1 MRYLRAY
8 LKIYDEW
15 DAPNKRCGLV
25 EVKLTRIDGIVYWV
39 LANRGWFHNS
49 YEEIPKIAGKNLQPI
64 PTLSKILARARPVWF
79 LSDLRVPY
87 EEYPL

>member
-1 MRYLRAY
+1 LKAY

-15 DAPNKRCGLV
+15 DANKRYGLV

-39 LANRGWFHNS
+39 FAYRQSWFSNS
-49 YEEIPKIAGKNLQPI
+49 YEEIPKIAGKNLKPI
-64 PTLSKILARARPVWF
+64 PTLSKTLVRADHQCF
-79 LSDLRVPY
+79 LGDLRAPY